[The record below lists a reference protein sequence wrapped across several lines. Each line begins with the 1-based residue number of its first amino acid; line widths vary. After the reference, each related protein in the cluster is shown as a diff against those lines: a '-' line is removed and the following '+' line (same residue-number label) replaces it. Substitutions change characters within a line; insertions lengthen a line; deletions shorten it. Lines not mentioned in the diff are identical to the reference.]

1 MTDSLRMCELQ
12 SASELSLSCDAPGA
26 QSAGSIAHGSAP
38 GARRASV
45 LFLTDGFEVTV
56 GRSESATSAA
66 VYRMPLPRSM
76 HSVGSFSC
84 RSLSL
89 SEKMFR
95 PIFGAYIYNGLAW
108 PTISCR

>member
-66 VYRMPLPRSM
+66 VYRMPLPHSM
-76 HSVGSFSC
+76 HSVGSFST
-84 RSLSL
+84 SAVL
-89 SEKMFR
+89 F
-95 PIFGAYIYNGLAW
+95 
-108 PTISCR
+108 